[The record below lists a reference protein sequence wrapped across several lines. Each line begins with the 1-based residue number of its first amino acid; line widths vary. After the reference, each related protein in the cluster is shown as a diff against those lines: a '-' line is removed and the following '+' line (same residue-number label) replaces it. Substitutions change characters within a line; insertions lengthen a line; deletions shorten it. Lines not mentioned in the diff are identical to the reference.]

1 VKPRAFI
8 DQLGRKLVLN
18 DKPRRI
24 VSLVPSQTE
33 LLYDLGMD
41 ESVLGIT
48 KFCIHP
54 TDWFES
60 KVRVGGT
67 KNVNIERVKALN
79 PDLILANKEENTK
92 EDIALLEE
100 IAPVWI
106 SDINSFEDALNMIR
120 SVGELLGIE
129 VLAAKQITEITS
141 AFSSAS
147 IHSRISALYFIWKDP
162 DYCAGKG
169 TFISSMMEKAGFVNV
184 CESRRY
190 PEVGTFNMPQP
201 EYILLSTEP
210 YPFKEKDRD
219 EYTNR
224 YPNAKVIL
232 VDGEMFSWYGSR
244 MRLAATYFKELQ
256 HQIGRH

>member
-1 VKPRAFI
+1 MKQRAFI

-33 LLYDLGMD
+33 LLFDLGMD
-41 ESVLGIT
+41 ESVVGIT

-54 TDWFES
+54 AVWFES

-79 PDLILANKEENTK
+79 PDLILANKEENTQ

-120 SVGELLGIE
+120 SVGELMGCE
-129 VLAAKQITEITS
+129 DSAQKQITEITR
-141 AFSSAS
+141 AFSNAA
-147 IHSRISALYFIWKDP
+147 IQTRIFALYFIWKDP

-184 CESRRY
+184 CESLRY
-190 PEVGTFNMPQP
+190 PEVGTFDMLQP

-210 YPFKEKDRD
+210 YPFKEKNRD
-219 EYTNR
+219 EYMNR
-224 YPNAKVIL
+224 YPNAKVIV

-244 MRLAATYFKELQ
+244 MRLSATYFKQLQ
-256 HQIGRH
+256 HEIGRH